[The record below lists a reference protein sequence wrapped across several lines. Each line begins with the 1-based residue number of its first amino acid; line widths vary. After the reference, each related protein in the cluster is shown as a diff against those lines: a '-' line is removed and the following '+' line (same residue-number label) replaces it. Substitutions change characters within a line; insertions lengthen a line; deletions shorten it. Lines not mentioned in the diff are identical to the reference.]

1 MAVRKLKKSD
11 TVGMS
16 FDDAILALSTSMPK
30 AGIKSVVLALHGKA
44 KKGDYTG
51 SDKLMAGS
59 ICWQLSSE
67 GHSKPHICAVFGRH
81 FTWVDT
87 MIKKAVSSRTRF
99 CDDQMAMAFLASV
112 ISYTDV
118 AMLTR
123 AFLGHDDQT
132 QEIAVKLFSHF
143 CDKYVVRE
151 YQLASFFDHMLFIN
165 GKIKAPTTATN
176 FARAK
181 DVIYER
187 ERAIMA
193 ARKPQMSPQERRRA
207 VYSNLPFIFK

>member
-1 MAVRKLKKSD
+1 MTVRKLKKSD
-11 TVGMS
+11 TLGMS
-16 FDDAILALSTSMPK
+16 VDDAILALSTTMPK
-30 AGIKSVVLALHGKA
+30 SGIKSVVISLHGKA

-67 GHSKPHICAVFGRH
+67 GHSKPHICAVFDRH

-112 ISYTDV
+112 ISYSDV

-123 AFLGHDDQT
+123 AFLGQDDET
-132 QEIAVKLFSHF
+132 RKIAVKLFSHF

-151 YQLASFFDHMLFIN
+151 YQLANFFDHLLFIN

-176 FARAK
+176 FAKAK
-181 DVIYER
+181 DIIYEN
-187 ERAIMA
+187 ERAIRA
-193 ARKPQMSPQERRRA
+193 ASKPKMSTQERRRA
-207 VYSNLPFIFK
+207 VYSRFPFTFN

>member
-1 MAVRKLKKSD
+1 MAVRKLKKSE

-44 KKGDYTG
+44 KKGDYTR

-87 MIKKAVSSRTRF
+87 MIKRAAASRTRF

-112 ISYTDV
+112 ISYADV

-123 AFLGHDDQT
+123 AFLGQDDQT
-132 QEIAVKLFSHF
+132 QKIAVKLFSHF
-143 CDKYVVRE
+143 CDKYVVME
-151 YQLASFFDHMLFIN
+151 YQLASFFRSYAVHKRQDQNADDSDKL
-165 GKIKAPTTATN
+165 
-176 FARAK
+176 
-181 DVIYER
+181 R
-187 ERAIMA
+187 ESEGRYLREGEGYHGGA
-193 ARKPQMSPQERRRA
+193 
-207 VYSNLPFIFK
+207 